1 MNINETLSNKNV
13 FLNEKKTHRKPFLIS
28 HQTETNPANPTAPHE
43 RSVRDYV
50 V

>member
-28 HQTETNPANPTAPHE
+28 NQTNPATQEPHK
-43 RSVRDYV
+43 RSLRDYIL
-50 V
+50 